1 MINMDQKKIGKFIS
15 EKRKELKLTQAQL
28 AEKLGV
34 TDKTVS
40 RWENGNYMPDLSLLQ
55 QLSKELNVSI
65 NELLSGEKVSKEDY
79 QQKFEENIISTI
91 DYSNKKLDSVKTIIA
106 VISTIFS
113 IIVLL
118 AFNLITVF
126 ANLACGPHGRKWTQS
141 RHPATGSEN
150 QSQNST
156 RNRRRPVSVNRW
168 NVLRRFLRRL
178 WTRQRLR
185 PQRRQ

>member
-1 MINMDQKKIGKFIS
+1 MNQEKIGKFIL
-15 EKRKELKLTQAQL
+15 ECRKNKKLTQSEL

-106 VISTIFS
+106 VISTTFS
-113 IIVLL
+113 IIILL

-126 ANLACGPHGRKWTQS
+126 AKLDKEIIWLFNICASGMVGCAIVQFLLNAKKYQKVIVFLVVFLITLIFTM
-141 RHPATGSEN
+141 AI
-150 QSQNST
+150 
-156 RNRRRPVSVNRW
+156 RNVV
-168 NVLRRFLRRL
+168 V
-178 WTRQRLR
+178 
-185 PQRRQ
+185 

>member
-1 MINMDQKKIGKFIS
+1 MDQKKIGKFIS
-15 EKRKELKLTQAQL
+15 EKRKDLKLTQAQL

-106 VISTIFS
+106 VISTTFS
-113 IIVLL
+113 IIILL

-126 ANLACGPHGRKWTQS
+126 AKLDKEIIWLFNICASGMVGCAIVQFLLNAKKYQKVIVFLVVFLITLIFTM
-141 RHPATGSEN
+141 AI
-150 QSQNST
+150 
-156 RNRRRPVSVNRW
+156 RNVV
-168 NVLRRFLRRL
+168 V
-178 WTRQRLR
+178 
-185 PQRRQ
+185 

>member
-1 MINMDQKKIGKFIS
+1 MDQKKIGKFIS

-126 ANLACGPHGRKWTQS
+126 ADLDKEVIWLLNICASGMVGCAIVQFLLNAKKHQKVIVFLAVFLITLVF
-141 RHPATGSEN
+141 TMLI
-150 QSQNST
+150 
-156 RNRRRPVSVNRW
+156 RNVI
-168 NVLRRFLRRL
+168 
-178 WTRQRLR
+178 
-185 PQRRQ
+185 

>member
-1 MINMDQKKIGKFIS
+1 MNQKKIGKFIS

-106 VISTIFS
+106 EIEG
-113 IIVLL
+113 II
-118 AFNLITVF
+118 
-126 ANLACGPHGRKWTQS
+126 
-141 RHPATGSEN
+141 
-150 QSQNST
+150 
-156 RNRRRPVSVNRW
+156 
-168 NVLRRFLRRL
+168 
-178 WTRQRLR
+178 
-185 PQRRQ
+185 